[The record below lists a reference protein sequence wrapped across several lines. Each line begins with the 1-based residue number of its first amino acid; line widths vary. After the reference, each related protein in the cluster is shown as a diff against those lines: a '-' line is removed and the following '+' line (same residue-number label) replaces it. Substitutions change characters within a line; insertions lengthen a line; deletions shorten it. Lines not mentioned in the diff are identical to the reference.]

1 MTVNSTIRKAGP
13 YLGNGTTAVFP
24 FSFKVFANSDVAVVR
39 TDPLGVE
46 SKLVMGTDYSV
57 SLNAD
62 QNSNPGGNITMLT
75 GAPTTGYLIT
85 LTSSMAYTQ
94 TLDLTNLGGF
104 YPKTIN
110 DALDRQ
116 AIQIQQLAE
125 QASRSVKT
133 DISSSVTPDQII
145 DTLTTNANN
154 AVAAAASASDSEAV
168 AIAKAAEASSS
179 ASSALTY
186 KNAAETA
193 KTAAELA
200 EVHAETA
207 ETNAIASANLAN
219 DWATKTTGAVA
230 GGEFS
235 AKKHAQDSASS
246 AASSSAS
253 ADVSTA
259 QAVISTDK
267 AAIATTKAT
276 ESAASASDSAAS
288 AVSAASSAASAAA
301 LLDNFDDRYLGSKAA
316 DPSVDNDGDP
326 LQLGALYSNSTT
338 GKMRVYTASGWID
351 ASSASVATL
360 AVFNYT
366 ATAGQTS
373 FSGADIAS
381 QTLSYT
387 VGSLFVT
394 LNGIDL
400 KNGTDYTATT
410 GSSIVL
416 TSGAVAGD
424 ELRVYAFGSFLV
436 ADTYTR
442 AQADA
447 GFVAKDGSGNATVTG
462 NLNATGG
469 ISVGTSTPASSFYG
483 KQVVNNGTDKNVVTR
498 GSIRLTGSSL
508 QSIKNDAATDS
519 PLEIYT
525 GGAQLQLEGSP
536 VTIMSG
542 GSEQARFDNAG
553 NFKFNSGYGS
563 AATAYGCRAW
573 VNFNGTGTVAIR
585 ASGNV
590 SSITDRGV
598 GLYTANFTNAMPD
611 ANYGMA
617 GTGSDSGSIFGA
629 YLVAQTRATGYCD
642 FFTGGY
648 SSLQDASTISIIVMR

>member
-39 TDPLGVE
+39 TNPDGVE
-46 SKLVMGTDYSV
+46 STLVMGTDYSV

-75 GAPTTGYLIT
+75 GAPVTGYLIT

-104 YPKTIN
+104 YPETVN

-168 AIAKAAEASSS
+168 AIAEAAEASSS

-301 LLDNFDDRYLGSKAA
+301 LLDNFDDRYLGSKTS
-316 DPSVDNDGDP
+316 DPSLDNDGNP
-326 LQLGALYSNSTT
+326 LQDGALYENSTT
-338 GKMRVYTASGWID
+338 GKMRVYTTSGWID
-351 ASSASVATL
+351 ASSAAVATL
-360 AVFNYT
+360 AVFNFT
-366 ATAGQTS
+366 ATAGQTV
-373 FSGADIAS
+373 FSGNDINGQS
-381 QTLSYT
+381 LTYT
-387 VGSLFVT
+387 VGAVILT

-416 TSGAVAGD
+416 ASGAVAGD

-447 GFVAKDGSGNATVTG
+447 GFVAKDGSGNASVSG
-462 NLNATGG
+462 NLG
-469 ISVGTSTPASSFYG
+469 VGTSSPNSKLGISTANLSGHIKLFGSQQNGMWFNKADNSAGFAVGRSVGSTDAQDFFVYDGVANATRLLINSVGDVFY
-483 KQVVNNGTDKNVVTR
+483 
-498 GSIRLTGSSL
+498 
-508 QSIKNDAATDS
+508 
-519 PLEIYT
+519 
-525 GGAQLQLEGSP
+525 
-536 VTIMSG
+536 
-542 GSEQARFDNAG
+542 
-553 NFKFNSGYGS
+553 NSGYGS
-563 AATAYGCRAW
+563 AAVAYGCRAW

-590 SSITDRGV
+590 SSITDTGV
-598 GLYTANFTNAMPD
+598 GYYEVNLTNAMPD
-611 ANYGMA
+611 MNYAVGGLMQPTATNNGSDTFANYGISSTSKIALVHFEA
-617 GTGSDSGSIFGA
+617 GVNRDSNWVS
-629 YLVAQTRATGYCD
+629 C
-642 FFTGGY
+642 
-648 SSLQDASTISIIVMR
+648 IVFR